1 MMTILN
7 EEVVLAALFPAVL
20 AITQVIFTTRRQ
32 YYAYAKSLCIRYISR
47 MLILP
52 QEPSDK
58 QIRKLRLRFSTE
70 IILDASIFVSQHIYG
85 NMLYRLSSIVEVCEI
100 DQYLLRS
107 TGRSI
112 SRTTRLKSLSKLSQL
127 CSSTAIVEQSE
138 ALLNEEEQSMR
149 TYATAALVMARPER
163 AIRYVAR
170 LTHRLSL
177 HNVAM
182 LSQLMRRAGA
192 PIAYTP
198 LLASQSQNLQLIG
211 LYLCEHFSIVDAE
224 PLMQKLCIA
233 EDGEVALAA
242 LYAICSIRGDITTSQ
257 VDRAAMRL
265 SSSQRESLI
274 RHLVNSCYSLRS
286 CAHLLT
292 REEQRLFRER
302 LNSYKCQIICN

>member
-7 EEVVLAALFPAVL
+7 EKVVLAAVFPAVL
-20 AITQVIFTTRRQ
+20 AITQVLFTTRKQ
-32 YYAYAKSLCIRYISR
+32 YLTYAKALCIKHISC
-47 MLILP
+47 MLVLP
-52 QEPSDK
+52 QEPSDE
-58 QIRKLRLRFSTE
+58 QIRKLRLRFSTDT
-70 IILDASIFVSQHIYG
+70 ILDAAIFVSQHIYG

-107 TGRSI
+107 IGRSM
-112 SRTTRLKSLSKLSQL
+112 SHRERVKSLSKLSQL
-127 CSSTAIVEQSE
+127 CSSTAITEQSE
-138 ALLNEEEQSMR
+138 VLLDKEEHSIR

-211 LYLCEHFSIVDAE
+211 LYLCELFSIIDAE

-233 EDGEVALAA
+233 ETEGFGRGKGKNSFSPSRSEPRVPQKLGAA
-242 LYAICSIRGDITTSQ
+242 R
-257 VDRAAMRL
+257 M
-265 SSSQRESLI
+265 
-274 RHLVNSCYSLRS
+274 N
-286 CAHLLT
+286 LT
-292 REEQRLFRER
+292 RPQLFTGLHGTKRQTAVTALIHLR
-302 LNSYKCQIICN
+302 GCTDG

>member
-7 EEVVLAALFPAVL
+7 EKVVLAAVFPAVL
-20 AITQVIFTTRRQ
+20 AITQVLFTTRKQ
-32 YYAYAKSLCIRYISR
+32 YLTYAKALCIKHISY

-52 QEPSDK
+52 QEPSDE
-58 QIRKLRLRFSTE
+58 QIRKLRLRFSTDT
-70 IILDASIFVSQHIYG
+70 ILDAAIFVSQHIYG

-107 TGRSI
+107 IGRSM
-112 SRTTRLKSLSKLSQL
+112 SHRERVKSLSKLSQL
-127 CSSTAIVEQSE
+127 CSSTAITEQSE
-138 ALLNEEEQSMR
+138 VLLDKEEHSIR

-211 LYLCEHFSIVDAE
+211 LYLCEHFSIIDAE

-233 EDGEVALAA
+233 EDREVSHAA
-242 LYAICSIRGDITTSQ
+242 LYAICSIRGDIATSQ
-257 VDRAAMRL
+257 VDRAVMRL
-265 SSSQRESLI
+265 SSSQRDALI
-274 RHLVNSCYSLRS
+274 RHLINSCYSLRS

-292 REEQRLFRER
+292 YDEQKRFGER
-302 LNSYKCQIICN
+302 LNSYKCQILCN